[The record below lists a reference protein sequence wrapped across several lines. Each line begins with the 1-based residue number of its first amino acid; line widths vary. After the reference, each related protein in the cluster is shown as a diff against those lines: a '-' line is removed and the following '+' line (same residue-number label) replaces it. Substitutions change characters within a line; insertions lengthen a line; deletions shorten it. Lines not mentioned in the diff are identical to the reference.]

1 MNRPPYLMRLRITNP
16 EHKINL
22 WLPLFL
28 LFPLVVVVLLVLL
41 PLALLAA
48 IVLLPFGWGRIL
60 LMVPAAFVILCAT
73 RGLEVE
79 VENKNKEEMV
89 LISVK

>member
-1 MNRPPYLMRLRITNP
+1 MNRPPYLMRVRIMNP
-16 EHKINL
+16 EKKFNL

-28 LFPLVVVVLLVLL
+28 IFPFVALILLILFPLMLI
-41 PLALLAA
+41 AAIILLA
-48 IVLLPFGWGRIL
+48 FGWGRML
-60 LMVPAAFVILCAT
+60 LVIPAAVACICAL

-79 VENKNKEEMV
+79 VEQKHEKV

>member
-22 WLPLFL
+22 WLPLFIIL
-28 LFPLVVVVLLVLL
+28 PFVAIILIVLL
-41 PLALLAA
+41 PLVLLAA
-48 IVLLPFGWGRIL
+48 LVLWPFGWGRL
-60 LMVPAAFVILCAT
+60 LLVIPAVLTIICAI

-79 VENKNKEEMV
+79 VEDKSERV

>member
-1 MNRPPYLMRLRITNP
+1 MRLRIINP
-16 EHKINL
+16 EHKISL

-28 LFPLVVVVLLVLL
+28 LAPIFIVILLALL

-48 IVLLPFGWGRIL
+48 IVLLPFGWGKIL
-60 LMVPAAFVILCAT
+60 LMVPAALAILCSA

-79 VENKNKEEMV
+79 VENKNNNERM

>member
-1 MNRPPYLMRLRITNP
+1 MNRPPYLMRLRIMNP
-16 EHKINL
+16 EHKISL

-28 LFPLVVVVLLVLL
+28 IFPLVAVILLVLL

-48 IVLLPFGWGRIL
+48 IVLLPFGWGRVL
-60 LMVPAAFVILCAT
+60 LMVPAALTIMCAA

-79 VENKNKEEMV
+79 VENKNKEERV

>member
-1 MNRPPYLMRLRITNP
+1 MNRPPYLMRLRIANP

-28 LFPLVVVVLLVLL
+28 IAPIFIVILLALS

-48 IVLLPFGWGRIL
+48 IVMLPFGLGRIL
-60 LMVPAAFVILCAT
+60 LAVPAALIIMYAA

-79 VENKNKEEMV
+79 VEDKRERV

>member
-1 MNRPPYLMRLRITNP
+1 MNRPPYMMRLRIMNP

-28 LFPLVVVVLLVLL
+28 IFPLIVVILLILS

-48 IVLLPFGWGRIL
+48 IALFPFGWGRIL
-60 LMVPAAFVILCAT
+60 LMIPAVLVILCYM

-79 VENKNKEEMV
+79 VEDKKERV